1 MKTSI
6 RLGFAALLAATA
18 FTPALAQGILSGPT
32 GYQAG
37 DIVVHLSAIGVIPEN
52 FASSV
57 ETGGKVIAGEHV
69 KVSAGISPE
78 LDASYFLTP
87 YLSIQAIAAT
97 TRHNVSAGDTANVK
111 VGSTWVLPPTV
122 TLQYHFP
129 QMGMIRPY
137 AGVGLTVTFFYDQHR
152 AGDLNK
158 FGGLST
164 GIGPALDAGFDVPVV
179 GNWVANVDVKQIF
192 LVTGTHLN
200 NGGINAL
207 TELSPTVVGVG
218 VGYVF

>member
-18 FTPALAQGILSGPT
+18 FTPALAQSILSGPT

-37 DIVVHLSAIGVIPEN
+37 DVVVHLSAIGVIPEN

-57 ETGGKVIAGEHV
+57 ETGGSVIPGEHV

-97 TRHNVSAGDTANVK
+97 TRHNVSISGPVNAK

-137 AGVGLTVTFFYDQHR
+137 VGVGLTVAFFYDQHV
-152 AGDLNK
+152 ANGITK

-164 GIGPALDAGFDVPVV
+164 GVGPALNAGFDVPVT
-179 GNWVANVDVKQIF
+179 GNWVANFDVKQIF
-192 LVTGTHLN
+192 LVTGTHVD